1 MTTTSPIRLVVADD
15 EELIRSGFR
24 FLLDAEPDLQVV
36 ADVADGRAA
45 VAACREERPDVVLL
59 DVRMPILDGIAA
71 ATQILQL
78 RDPPRVIMLT
88 TFDRDEYVHEALGA
102 GVSGFL
108 LKTVSPTRLAQAVR
122 QAAAGE
128 TLLAPQLTRRL
139 VDDFVRRP
147 RPRADAVP
155 GLTEREGDVLRAVAK
170 GRSNAEVGAELFLSE
185 ATVKTYL
192 SRVLLKLGLRDR
204 AQAVSYAYEQGLVR
218 PGE

>member
-1 MTTTSPIRLVVADD
+1 VTSPPIRLVIADD

-45 VAACREERPDVVLL
+45 VAACRDLRPDVVLL
-59 DVRMPILDGIAA
+59 DVRMPVLDGIAA
-71 ATQILQL
+71 AAQILQL
-78 RDPPRVIMLT
+78 PDAPRVVMLT
-88 TFDRDEYVHEALGA
+88 TFDRDEYVYEALGA

-108 LKTVSPTRLAQAVR
+108 LKTVSPARLAQAVR

-147 RPRADAVP
+147 RPWADAVP
-155 GLTEREGDVLRAVAK
+155 GLTEREGQVLRAVAK
-170 GRSNAEVGAELFLSE
+170 GRSNTEIGAELFLSE

-192 SRVLLKLGLRDR
+192 SRILLKLGLRDR
-204 AQAVSYAYEQGLVR
+204 AQAVSYAYENGLVR

>member
-1 MTTTSPIRLVVADD
+1 MTSPAIRLVIADD

-24 FLLDAEPDLQVV
+24 FLLDAEPDLRVV

-45 VAACREERPDVVLL
+45 VAACRETRPDVVLL
-59 DVRMPILDGIAA
+59 DVRMPVLDGIAA
-71 ATQILQL
+71 AAQILQL
-78 RDPPRVIMLT
+78 PDAPRVVMLT

-108 LKTVSPTRLAQAVR
+108 LKTVSPARLAQAVR

-147 RPRADAVP
+147 RLRDGRVP
-155 GLTEREGDVLRAVAK
+155 QLTEREAQVLRAVAK

-192 SRVLLKLGLRDR
+192 SRILLKLGLRDR